1 MVSKVEEK
9 ADEEFRKTT
18 PARVG
23 KKQSVTPIQALGHR
37 NSGTSDL
44 YFTVQSG
51 QPYTQLCLQ
60 NIIIQLDFFF
70 FSQRQRKLQKW
81 LQEVSKSQQL

>member
-1 MVSKVEEK
+1 MEEK
-9 ADEEFRKTT
+9 AEEEFWKTT
-18 PARVG
+18 LARVG
-23 KKQSVTPIQALGHR
+23 KKQSVTPIQARGHR

-51 QPYTQLCLQ
+51 QPCTQLCLQ

-70 FSQRQRKLQKW
+70 LEGQRKSPKW
-81 LQEVSKSQQL
+81 LQEVSKSKQL

>member
-9 ADEEFRKTT
+9 AEDEFRKTT
-18 PARVG
+18 LARVG
-23 KKQSVTPIQALGHR
+23 KKQSVTPIQPLGHR

-70 FSQRQRKLQKW
+70 LERQRKSQKW
-81 LQEVSKSQQL
+81 LQEVSKSKQL

>member
-9 ADEEFRKTT
+9 AEDEFRKTT

-23 KKQSVTPIQALGHR
+23 KKQSVTPIQALGRR

-60 NIIIQLDFFF
+60 NIIIQLDFFSF
-70 FSQRQRKLQKW
+70 LLETKKVAEMAASG
-81 LQEVSKSQQL
+81 VNI